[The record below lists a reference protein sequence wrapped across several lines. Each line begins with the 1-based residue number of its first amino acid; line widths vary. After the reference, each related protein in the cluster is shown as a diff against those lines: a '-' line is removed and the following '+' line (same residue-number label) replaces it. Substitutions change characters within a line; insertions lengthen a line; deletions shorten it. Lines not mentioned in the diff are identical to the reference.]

1 MRAVRNFLCWMF
13 AVGAIVFLR
22 SSLFSFL
29 DVAGWPKA
37 HLPPTVLSALV
48 GFSLTLLG
56 LIYGA
61 ASWTFW
67 TGRSSARGWGLTAS
81 SANILLGCLF
91 LYVDRRFLTA
101 PATAF
106 LNPDALLLG
115 FGLAGIVAFRRRD
128 AVKAERFMQPL
139 PGDGT
144 NAVINRLIWIAGTG
158 AFIAAMS
165 WWLRWGKSRGLVWS
179 RGSSRGSLLHDLVL
193 VLLLELLM
201 VAIHEFGHAAM
212 AEVLGMRLRSF
223 IVGPLQW
230 RVREGKWQF
239 RFTLS
244 GFLAV
249 GGATAVAPTDP
260 NRPRWRDTCMVAAGP
275 VVSIAAGMAALWA
288 ALGARGHMWS
298 QNWLALAFFSTLSL
312 LTGLVNLVPF
322 RTKNFYSDGARIYQL
337 QSRGAWADLHRAFST
352 AAATTVT
359 SLRPRDYD
367 IEAIQRAGSTISVGH
382 EALHLRLLAAS
393 YYLDCGRI
401 ADASRAL
408 GEAEAVYQE
417 SASDIPAELHAPF
430 VFGKAYL
437 EHDAAAAR
445 LWWERMQAKRPAHHD
460 AEYWIAKSAL
470 LWSEHRLEE
479 AIEAWERAAAL
490 LQQLPHTGAY
500 ETDRDQFA
508 LLQRELQLSGI
519 AG

>member
-1 MRAVRNFLCWMF
+1 MRVVRNFLCWMF
-13 AVGAIVFLR
+13 ALGAVVFLR

-29 DVAGWPKA
+29 DVAGWPAA
-37 HLPPTVLSALV
+37 HLPPTLLSAFV

-67 TGRSSARGWGLTAS
+67 TGKASARGWGLTAS
-81 SANILLGCLF
+81 SVNIALGCVF
-91 LYVDRRFLTA
+91 LWVDRRFLTA

-115 FGLAGIVAFRRRD
+115 FGIAGIVVFRRRD
-128 AVKAERFMQPL
+128 VVQAEQSMQPL

-144 NAVINRLIWIAGTG
+144 NAVVNRLIWIAGTG
-158 AFIAAMS
+158 GFVAAMN
-165 WWLRWGKSRGLVWS
+165 WWLRWGKSRGLHWHRS
-179 RGSSRGSLLHDLVL
+179 SLLHNLVL
-193 VLLLELLM
+193 ILLLELLM
-201 VAIHEFGHAAM
+201 VAIHEFGHAAV
-212 AEVLGMRLRSF
+212 AEMLGMKLRSF

-260 NRPRWRDTCMVAAGP
+260 NRAAWRDTCMVAAGP
-275 VVSIAAGMAALWA
+275 AVSIAAGVVALCATAAAPGHAWA
-288 ALGARGHMWS
+288 

-312 LTGLVNLVPF
+312 LTGLLNLVPF

-337 QSRGAWADLHRAFST
+337 RSTGAWADLHRAFST

-359 SLRPRDYD
+359 SLRPRNYD
-367 IEAIQRAGSTISVGH
+367 IDAILRAGSTITVGH
-382 EALHLRLLAAS
+382 QALHLRLLAAS
-393 YYLDCGRI
+393 YYLDSGRV

-408 GEAEAVYQE
+408 AEAETVYQE
-417 SASDIPAELHAPF
+417 SASDIPAELHTPF

-437 EHDAAAAR
+437 EHDAEGAR
-445 LWWERMQAKRPAHHD
+445 LWWERMQARKPAHD
-460 AEYWIAKSAL
+460 GAEYWIAKSAL

-479 AIEAWERAAAL
+479 ALEAWECGDAL

-500 ETDRDQFA
+500 ETDRDQSA
-508 LLQRELQLSGI
+508 LLQRELEL
-519 AG
+519 AGVAG